1 MNNKEKKEKIYK
13 IIAIVLL
20 IITLMGELTLLGV
33 KIRTIRL
40 NKELEKINRV
50 SMEASVTIKEFGNRL
65 KNFYLTAPEEEVK
78 KAIEENYRD
87 FLSPTLLNLWLE
99 DPSKALGRVTSSP
112 WPERIEFIGIF
123 PFSNDDQYVAL
134 GRIIEVTSVEMIE
147 GGEANS
153 QIAKFTIKK
162 INGKWLIDNI
172 EIENTK

>member
-20 IITLMGELTLLGV
+20 IVTLMGELTLLGV
-33 KIRTIRL
+33 KIRMIYL
-40 NKELEKINRV
+40 NKESEKINRA
-50 SMEASVTIKEFGNRL
+50 SMEASVIIKEFGNQL
-65 KNFYLTAPEEEVK
+65 KNVYLTAPEEEVK

-112 WPERIEFIGIF
+112 WPERIEFIGVF
-123 PFSNDDQYVAL
+123 LLSNDDQYIAL

-147 GGEANS
+147 GGEASS

-172 EIENTK
+172 EIENNE